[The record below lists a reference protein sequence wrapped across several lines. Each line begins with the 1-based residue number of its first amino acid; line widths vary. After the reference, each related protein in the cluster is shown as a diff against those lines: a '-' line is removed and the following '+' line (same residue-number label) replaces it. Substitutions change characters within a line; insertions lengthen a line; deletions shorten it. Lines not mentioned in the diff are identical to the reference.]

1 MEAGEFEDVLTTVR
15 EFVRR
20 EVVPREE
27 DIEETDA
34 IPDALRKGAASM
46 GLFGYALPEEYG
58 GLGLDV
64 YADVQLAMALG
75 WGSLAFRSMI
85 GTNNGIAG
93 QVIAADGTEEQRRHY
108 LPRMATGDLVASF
121 ALTEPEAGSDPSAIT
136 TRAEWDGS
144 AWVLNGTKR
153 FITNAPMAGLFVVFA
168 RTDPAD
174 SGPGG
179 ISVFL
184 VDSGAPGLGVGP
196 PDKKMGQAGAATAE
210 VVLDAVRA
218 PSEALVGG
226 REGVGFT
233 SAMRSL
239 TRGRMHIAGL
249 SVGLAERLID
259 ESTRY
264 AAERRQSGRPIG
276 EFQLVQG
283 LLADSQA
290 EAYAGRSMVLDA
302 ARNYGSGEDTR
313 LGPSCAK
320 YFCTEMAGRV
330 ADRAVQ
336 IFGGMGYIRGVTVER
351 LYRDARVLR
360 IYEGTSQIQ
369 QVIIAKQLLRS
380 AGS

>member
-1 MEAGEFEDVLTTVR
+1 MEADEFADILAAVR

-27 DIEETDA
+27 EIEETDA
-34 IPDALRKGAASM
+34 IPDALRNGAASM

-58 GLGLDV
+58 GLGLDAG
-64 YADVQLAMALG
+64 ADVQLAMTLG
-75 WGSLAFRSMI
+75 WGSLAFRSMV

-93 QVIAADGTEEQRRHY
+93 QVIAADGTEEQRHRY
-108 LPRMATGDLVASF
+108 LPRMAAGELVASF

-136 TRAEWDGS
+136 TRADWDGS

-168 RTDPAD
+168 RTDPDEA
-174 SGPGG
+174 GAGG

-184 VDSGAPGLGVGP
+184 VESGAAGLRVGP

-210 VVLDAVRA
+210 VVFDAVRVS
-218 PSEALVGG
+218 SEALVGG
-226 REGVGFT
+226 REGVGFA

-239 TRGRMHIAGL
+239 TRGRMHLAGL

-264 AAERRQSGRPIG
+264 AADRTQSGRPIG

-302 ARNYGSGEDTR
+302 AGKYESGEDTR

-336 IFGGMGYIRGVTVER
+336 VFGGMGYIRGVPVER

>member
-1 MEAGEFEDVLTTVR
+1 M
-15 EFVRR
+15 
-20 EVVPREE
+20 PREE
-27 DIEETDA
+27 EIEETDA
-34 IPDALRKGAASM
+34 IPETLRKGAASM

-64 YADVQLAMALG
+64 AADVQLAMALG
-75 WGSLAFRSMI
+75 RGSLAFRSMV

-93 QVIAADGTEEQRRHY
+93 QVIAADGTEEQRGHY
-108 LPRMATGDLVASF
+108 LPRMAAGELVASF
-121 ALTEPEAGSDPSAIT
+121 ALTEPEAGSDPSAIM
-136 TRAEWDGS
+136 TRAEWDGG

-168 RTDPAD
+168 RTDPDEA
-174 SGPGG
+174 GAGG

-184 VDSGAPGLGVGP
+184 VDSDATGLRVGP

-210 VVLDAVRA
+210 VVFDGVRV

-226 REGVGFT
+226 REGVGFA

-239 TRGRMHIAGL
+239 TRGRLHLAGL
-249 SVGLAERLID
+249 SVGLAERLVD

-264 AAERRQSGRPIG
+264 AADRRQSGRPIG

-290 EAYAGRSMVLDA
+290 EAYAGHSMVLDA
-302 ARNYGSGEDTR
+302 ARKYESGEDTR
-313 LGPSCAK
+313 LGPSSAK

-336 IFGGMGYIRGVTVER
+336 IFGGMGYIRGVPVER